1 MPLWTTDDTT
11 LDSRPKY
18 LHAGNI
24 GYQNDPDR
32 CFATEHGWMY
42 DHPNSED
49 ELLVAISGLSN
60 TLAAATIAS
69 LQWGSADAT
78 FYPGET
84 QTVVVVY
91 NEEILNVGT
100 DLTLSITNSGGSV
113 INAAFVSQVK
123 NKLTFTFTV
132 PSLVTTLT
140 ITAGTVIVLNT
151 STLNDADGNLENSAV
166 TVNATVAAA
175 MWPTATKVVQT
186 DAIVSAVFSAD
197 TYHGGEATHTLTVNY
212 AAAVTVAAGTPT
224 ILLTDTVAGAI
235 TASYSTGTG
244 TTALVFTFTVPDNGA
259 SSVITLGTQTIA
271 LNGATMKDASLYL
284 VDRLITVAVASTTGA
299 KTITADAIASVAFSA
314 GTYYGTQASHTLTV
328 TYATAVTV
336 TGSPT
341 IATRWTPVIGGVE
354 IAGPVATYDSGTGT
368 TALVFNIAAIPDAA
382 GTLKI
387 VTQNIGAGAG
397 TMVDAFLATVNH
409 NITSGVATTTGTKV
423 VALDTISS
431 MVFGGDAFGAGIGT
445 LTVNYATVVTVAGG
459 VPTIQVTDS
468 VAGLVT
474 ASYASGTG
482 TTALVF
488 DFTVPNS
495 GVAHVLSMVTQQI
508 LGTGT
513 MVESHGATVDHVISP
528 AVAIATTPES
538 IVVPTA
544 TTGVIGGDAFGA
556 GTGTV
561 TLTYD
566 YAVKIDGANPTLV
579 VTDSVSGAV
588 TATYAS
594 GTSSTALV
602 FNFTVPNGAV
612 NHTLTVGTAQI
623 LTNAAS
629 IKDDVNSSLANSS
642 LVGLTITPEVI
653 TVDSISS
660 AVIGGDNFGG
670 GTGTVTL
677 NYTSAVKKSGANPTL
692 VVTDDIAGSVTATYA
707 SGTGSTALVFSF
719 TVPNGGVTH
728 ILSVGT
734 AQVIANAASI
744 QDNVNSSLANS
755 SLVGLT
761 ISSLTI
767 TPIAPA
773 LVVWDTT
780 TPFVKNTAE
789 YLIVT
794 YPAAVT
800 VAVSNPT
807 IVVTWT
813 GVTTPQTATYASGTG
828 TTQLRFNWSIPDEG
842 GTASIAAQSIVLA
855 GGSTMKDANG
865 ASVNVYIPTSA
876 LTYTGSKVVAP

>member
-32 CFATEHGWMY
+32 CFATMHGWMY

-132 PSLVTTLT
+132 PSLVTTLS
-140 ITAGTVIVLNT
+140 ITAGTVIILNT

-175 MWPTATKVVQT
+175 MWPSATKAVAI
-186 DAIVSAVFSAD
+186 DAIVSAVFSAG

-212 AAAVTVAAGTPT
+212 ASAVTVAAGTPT

-259 SSVITLGTQTIA
+259 SSVITLGTQTI
-271 LNGATMKDASLYL
+271 GGTGTMKDASLYL
-284 VDRLITVAVASTTGA
+284 VDRLITVAVGSTTGA

-314 GTYYGTQASHTLTV
+314 GTYYGTQTSHTLTV

-336 TGSPT
+336 TGSPI

-354 IAGPVATYDSGTGT
+354 VAGPVATYDSGTGT
-368 TALVFNIAAIPDAA
+368 TALVFNLAAIFDAA

-387 VTQNIGAGAG
+387 VTQNIGAGGG

-409 NITSGVATTTGTKV
+409 NITSGVASTTGTKV
-423 VALDTISS
+423 VALDTIST
-431 MVFGGDAFGAGIGT
+431 MVFGGDAFGAGTGT
-445 LTVNYATVVTVAGG
+445 LTVNYATAVTVAGG

-488 DFTVPNS
+488 DFTVPNNGIAS
-495 GVAHVLSMVTQQI
+495 TLAMTTQTI

-513 MVESHGATVDHVISP
+513 MVESHGATVDHVISN
-528 AVAIATTPES
+528 AVAIATTPEN
-538 IVVPTA
+538 IVVDIISTA
-544 TTGVIGGDAFGA
+544 VIGGDAFGA
-556 GTGTV
+556 GAGIV
-561 TLTYD
+561 TLTYNH
-566 YAVKIDGANPTLV
+566 AVKIDGANPTLV
-579 VTDSVSGAV
+579 VTDSVAGAV
-588 TATYAS
+588 TATYNS
-594 GTSSTALV
+594 GTGTTALV
-602 FNFTVPNGAV
+602 FNFTVPDGGV
-612 NHTLTVGTAQI
+612 NHTLTVGTAQT
-623 LTNAAS
+623 LANNAS
-629 IKDDVNSSLANSS
+629 IKDNVNSAKANSS
-642 LVGLTITPEVI
+642 LVGLTIIPEVI

-660 AVIGGDNFGG
+660 AVIGGAAYGG

-677 NYTSAVKKSGANPTL
+677 NYTSDVKKNGANPTL
-692 VVTDDIAGSVTATYA
+692 VVTDSVAGAVTATYA
-707 SGTGSTALVFSF
+707 SGTGTTALVFNF
-719 TVPNGGVTH
+719 TVPNGDVDH
-728 ILSVGT
+728 SLDVGT

-744 QDNVNSSLANS
+744 QDNVNSSIANS

-761 ISSLTI
+761 ITQEVI
-767 TPIAPA
+767 HPIAPV

-780 TPFVKNTAE
+780 TPFVQATPE
-789 YLIVT
+789 YLIVH
-794 YPAAVT
+794 YSAAVT

-807 IVVTWT
+807 VIVTWT
-813 GVTTPQTATYASGTG
+813 GLTNPQTATYASGTG
-828 TTQLRFNWSIPDEG
+828 TTQLRFDWTIPAEG

-865 ASVNVYIPTSA
+865 GNVNLYIPAAA
-876 LTYTGSKVVAP
+876 LTYTGTKVIAP

>member
-1 MPLWTTDDTT
+1 MSLWGVGVGGDE
-11 LDSRPKY
+11 SKPKF
-18 LHAGNI
+18 LHVGNI
-24 GYQNDPDR
+24 GYNNDPNR
-32 CFATEHGWMY
+32 AYATQSGWVY
-42 DHPNSED
+42 DHEFAEE
-49 ELLVAISGLSN
+49 ELLVAISGLSD
-60 TLAAATIAS
+60 S
-69 LQWGSADAT
+69 LLNSNVVALEWGAKFTDI
-78 FYPGET
+78 YGGET
-84 QTVVVVY
+84 QNVIVVY
-91 NEEILNVGT
+91 NEKITVVGNPT
-100 DLTLSITNSGGSV
+100 LLLTSSAGGTVTATFAS
-113 INAAFVSQVK
+113 ASK
-123 NKLTFTFTV
+123 NKLTFAFAV
-132 PSLVTTLT
+132 PASIATTLSIGT
-140 ITAGTVIVLNT
+140 QDINLAGG
-151 STLNDADGNLENSAV
+151 TLSDADGNLASSAV
-166 TVNATVAAA
+166 LISAAVAAA
-175 MWPTATKVVQT
+175 MWPTATKVVAT
-186 DAIVSAVFSAD
+186 DAIVSAVFSSG

-244 TTALVFTFTVPDNGA
+244 STALVFTFTVPDNGA
-259 SSVITLGTQTIA
+259 SSVLTLGTQTIA

-284 VDRLITVAVASTTGA
+284 VDRLITVAVGSTTGA

-314 GTYYGTQASHTLTV
+314 GTYYGTQTSHTLTV

-354 IAGPVATYDSGTGT
+354 VAGPVATYASGT

-387 VTQNIGAGAG
+387 VTQNIGAGGG

-431 MVFGGDAFGAGIGT
+431 MVFGGDAFGAGTGT
-445 LTVNYATVVTVAGG
+445 LTVNYATAVTVAGG

-482 TTALVF
+482 STALVF

-544 TTGVIGGDAFGA
+544 TTGVIGGDAFGGGA
-556 GTGTV
+556 GIV

-566 YAVKIDGANPTLV
+566 YAVKIDGANPTLI
-579 VTDSVSGAV
+579 VTDSVAGPV
-588 TATYAS
+588 TATYNS
-594 GTSSTALV
+594 GSGSVALV
-602 FNFTVPNGAV
+602 FNFTVPNGGV
-612 NHTLTVGTAQI
+612 NHTLTVGTAQV
-623 LTNAAS
+623 LANAAS
-629 IKDDVNSSLANSS
+629 IKDNVNGSLANSS

-660 AVIGGDNFGG
+660 AVIGGDAFGG

-677 NYTSAVKKSGANPTL
+677 NYTSAVKKSGTNPTL
-692 VVTDDIAGSVTATYA
+692 IVTDTSGPVTATYA

-719 TVPNGGVTH
+719 TVPNGGVAHT
-728 ILSVGT
+728 LSVGT
-734 AQVIANAASI
+734 AQVITDAASI
-744 QDNVNSSLANS
+744 QDNVNSSMANS

-761 ISSLTI
+761 ISTVTI

-773 LVVWDTT
+773 LVTWDTT
-780 TPFVKNTAE
+780 TPFLQTTSE
-789 YLIVT
+789 YLIVH

-807 IVVTWT
+807 IVVTWS
-813 GVTTPQTATYASGTG
+813 GVTNPQTATYASGTG
-828 TTQLRFNWSIPDEG
+828 TTSLRFDWTVPTETGN
-842 GTASIAAQSIVLA
+842 ASIAAQSIVLA
-855 GGSTMKDANG
+855 GGSTMKV
-865 ASVNVYIPTSA
+865 ASGENVNLAIPSGA
-876 LTYTGSKVVAP
+876 LTYTGIKAVA